1 MALKVFVDFDGT
13 ITRADVGNAFF
24 LTFGGPVCEKIVEE
38 YQSGKITA
46 QECFR
51 RELAEIGTIDR
62 RALDAFI
69 ERQEIDAAFPRFVR
83 FCGVHG
89 ISCEIVSDGLDYY
102 IRRILTAHGVG
113 DVPFVSNILHLTPP
127 DAGGRSVP
135 TLEFPYPDTECGTCA
150 CCKRNIIVT
159 RAGEDDVIAYVGEGF
174 SDQCPVRYADIVF
187 AKDALQTYC
196 QRENISY
203 FLYRTFDDVVIR
215 MEELLTRK
223 RIRKR
228 RSAEARRRE
237 LFISEP

>member
-1 MALKVFVDFDGT
+1 MALKAFVDFDGT
-13 ITRADVGNAFF
+13 ITRADVGNSFF

-62 RALDAFI
+62 RAVDAFI
-69 ERQEIDAAFPRFVR
+69 GEQEIDPSFPRFVQ
-83 FCGVHG
+83 FCRAQG
-89 ISCEIVSDGLDYY
+89 IPCSIVSDGLDHY
-102 IRRILTAHGVG
+102 IARILEANGVAG
-113 DVPFVSNILHLTPP
+113 VPFFSNVLRLSPP
-127 DAGGRSVP
+127 DAHGRSIP
-135 TLEFPYPDTECGTCA
+135 TLEFPYPDTDCGTCA

-159 RAGEDDVIAYVGEGF
+159 HAGDDDIIVYVGEGY

-187 AKDALQTYC
+187 AKDSLQAYC

-203 FLYRTFDDVVIR
+203 HLYRTFDDVVAR
-215 MEELLTRK
+215 LEELIARK

-228 RSAEARRRE
+228 RRAEALRRE